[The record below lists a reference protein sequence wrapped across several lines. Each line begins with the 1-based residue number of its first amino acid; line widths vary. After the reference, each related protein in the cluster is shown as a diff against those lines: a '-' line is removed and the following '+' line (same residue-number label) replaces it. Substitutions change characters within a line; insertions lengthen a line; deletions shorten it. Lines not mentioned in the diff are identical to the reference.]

1 MKTYIV
7 AAKRTAIGKFLGS
20 TLSLSAA
27 DLGAAVIKNIIA
39 ETGVNPANIDEVIVG
54 NVLSAGQ
61 GQGVARQ
68 ASIKGGIP
76 QEVPAYGINRCNRY
90 RPHGIRWPHG
100 CFRRVPHGN
109 NGREYS
115 GKIFYQPRRTG

>member
-1 MKTYIV
+1 MTKTYIV
-7 AAKRTAIGKFLGS
+7 AAKRTAIGKFLGT
-20 TLSLSAA
+20 TLSMTAA

-76 QEVPAYGINRCNRY
+76 QEVPAYGINMICGSGMKAVLN
-90 RPHGIRWPHG
+90 GVTAIKSG
-100 CFRRVPHGN
+100 LANLIIAGGTERVGD
-109 NGREYS
+109 
-115 GKIFYQPRRTG
+115 

>member
-61 GQGVARQ
+61 GEGL
-68 ASIKGGIP
+68 SKG
-76 QEVPAYGINRCNRY
+76 ESLRKY
-90 RPHGIRWPHG
+90 RPM
-100 CFRRVPHGN
+100 V
-109 NGREYS
+109 S
-115 GKIFYQPRRTG
+115 T

>member
-1 MKTYIV
+1 MTKTYIV
-7 AAKRTAIGKFLGS
+7 AAKRTAIGKFLGT
-20 TLSLSAA
+20 TLSMTAA

-68 ASIKGGIP
+68 ASIKK
-76 QEVPAYGINRCNRY
+76 
-90 RPHGIRWPHG
+90 
-100 CFRRVPHGN
+100 FRLT
-109 NGREYS
+109 ES
-115 GKIFYQPRRTG
+115 T